1 MTTQVVSFLV
11 FALAFI
17 VLFIF
22 YKKEDRK
29 KILILNG
36 VIFLTPFSFSY
47 FQISGDYGLFVLPL
61 AAGFLV
67 LFRFVKSHYRYFSL
81 FFCFYFFGIVF
92 TTRHVTIINNL
103 GTPSRKLL
111 LTNSLDFTYKSG
123 VRVIVPIEGGEL
135 INNTDSR
142 LYVETVAYG
151 TNING
156 TEGNN
161 QIIKEI
167 EPFTY
172 TRNTFKI
179 DYYFQDP
186 PYTINIS
193 RKQGEPM
200 PSGEI
205 KYWLHN

>member
-17 VLFIF
+17 ILFLF

-29 KILILNG
+29 KILIISG
-36 VIFLTPFSFSY
+36 VFFLTPFSFSF
-47 FQISGDYGLFVLPL
+47 FQISGDYGLLVLPL
-61 AAGFLV
+61 ATGFLM

-92 TTRHVTIINNL
+92 TTRHVTIINNE
-103 GTPSRKLL
+103 GAPSKKLL
-111 LTNSLDFTYKSG
+111 LTSSLDFSYKSG

-142 LYVETVAYG
+142 LYVETVEYG
-151 TNING
+151 NSFYGSGN
-156 TEGNN
+156 NN

-167 EPFTY
+167 EPFSY
-172 TRNTFKI
+172 TRINYSI
-179 DYYFQDP
+179 DYFFQDP
-186 PYTINIS
+186 PTTINIS
-193 RKQGEPM
+193 RKQGETM
-200 PSGEI
+200 PDKET